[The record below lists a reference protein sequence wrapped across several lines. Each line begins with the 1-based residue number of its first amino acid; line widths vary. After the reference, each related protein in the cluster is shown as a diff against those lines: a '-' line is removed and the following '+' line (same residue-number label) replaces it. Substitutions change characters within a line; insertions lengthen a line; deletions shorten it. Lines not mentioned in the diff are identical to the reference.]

1 MFENIRME
9 KVLKYPTKVEVTL
22 KHFYSRKKKI
32 IWYSEKLLRYSSEKQ
47 KINDLRHR
55 ATETWSW
62 VVYWQ
67 SAAQED
73 AERQSTD
80 NNIVLVSSR
89 QGHPNVVV
97 RRCYN
102 SR

>member
-1 MFENIRME
+1 M
-9 KVLKYPTKVEVTL
+9 
-22 KHFYSRKKKI
+22 
-32 IWYSEKLLRYSSEKQ
+32 RYSSEKQ

-73 AERQSTD
+73 AVRQSTD

-102 SR
+102 VEKTEQRAEEEKKKTQEALNLTGCGSNGSLFPM